1 MGKTFLSVFL
11 LAGALIVSGRAA
23 SIKSVE
29 QLTAGGG
36 YSSPS
41 WAPDGAKFF
50 AQNSAA
56 GIMLY
61 DFSGK
66 NGKALKPDETNLV
79 KPSWSFDGNSI
90 AAENLKDQSIML
102 FDLISGKART
112 LEESNT
118 YTKNL
123 QPMTRVYGP
132 CFAPDNDN
140 IFFFYWR
147 LNHGQTESY
156 LRQYT
161 LSAGGWDKIA
171 EMIPDR
177 RNYGNIAV
185 SPKGGTLVFM
195 RDLLKD
201 VHTLYAVDTETG
213 KKKLLFEELKG
224 KTPVWSPDGKYIY
237 TGAEL
242 LNPAEKTCVKACPES
257 AGFSW
262 SADGKKLFGA
272 EKEKEG
278 SLFIFDIESGK
289 KQDLPVSGFKVAGV
303 SFTGDG
309 KKAVCV
315 DEKGGNLF
323 LLTIE

>member
-1 MGKTFLSVFL
+1 MRKNYLSVFL
-11 LAGALIVSGRAA
+11 LSGVMIVSGQAA

-36 YSSPS
+36 YSSLS
-41 WAPDGAKFF
+41 WAPDGAKFI

-156 LRQYT
+156 LMQYT

-195 RDLLKD
+195 RDLLKE
-201 VHTLYAVDTETG
+201 VHTMYSVDLETG
-213 KKKLLFEELKG
+213 KKKLLFEGLKG

-242 LNPAEKTCVKACPES
+242 LNPEE
-257 AGFSW
+257 
-262 SADGKKLFGA
+262 
-272 EKEKEG
+272 
-278 SLFIFDIESGK
+278 
-289 KQDLPVSGFKVAGV
+289 
-303 SFTGDG
+303 
-309 KKAVCV
+309 
-315 DEKGGNLF
+315 
-323 LLTIE
+323 